1 MKLRVRLALSLGL
14 ATVAGFAFI
23 VSLTTTR
30 TYATAR
36 ALLEE
41 SADFQ
46 AGEAALRL
54 AVPFEEALAKAAGV
68 AAALGS
74 LEADAA
80 ARPLVLGIL
89 ESFLDAN
96 SHFGG
101 VWAVFAPD
109 ALDGR
114 DALSGGSP
122 GSAVDGRFA
131 PYWNTFSGA
140 KALEACVD
148 YDDPGPVGLYYRES
162 YSTGRNF
169 ITKPTEYLIGGQPMT
184 VVSVTTPI
192 RRGDRIIGTAG
203 VDFSMDAVRAIAASI
218 RPYEIGY
225 LFLMSD
231 DGTIAAHPK
240 PELQGTALAELP
252 AIGGNAAAARAIEAL
267 QRSETWRGE
276 WQEEGTRFMVVQLP
290 LRFSGMTAA
299 WAMTYA
305 IPLDVVLRPVSQL
318 IILILIIAI
327 LASVTVVAI
336 SVYLSLS
343 VTQPVVQMTALAQQ
357 LELGRLDIRVDA
369 RLLARKDE
377 IGTMAAAMEATFA
390 KLRDVVRDVTGTV
403 SLANHEATELARA
416 SQQMSLGID
425 SVAASSQQLSQGS
438 TEQAANAEEVSA
450 SVEEMSANIRQ
461 SADNA
466 TQTEGIAVKAARD
479 AKEGLTAVDATV
491 VAMRQIA
498 EKIAIIEEIARQTN
512 MLSLNASIEAARAGE
527 HGKGFAVVASEVG
540 KLAERSRGAAGEI
553 STLSQSSVAIAVKA
567 GSMLGGMVPDI
578 QHTADLIQEIG
589 VASREQDQ
597 GVQQIAQAM
606 DQLDAVIQR
615 NASIAEEFSATSEE
629 LASQST
635 VVAESAE
642 NLAGQASRLSE
653 LVAFFTIDQTTRS
666 ATSTGPGGAGQSRA
680 KPAAAR
686 ASAAPAARAAP
697 AAPARSARSV
707 ATRPAAHAAPRST
720 AIVPRTGPAKEE
732 ANDEDF
738 EAF

>member
-1 MKLRVRLALSLGL
+1 
-14 ATVAGFAFI
+14 
-23 VSLTTTR
+23 
-30 TYATAR
+30 
-36 ALLEE
+36 
-41 SADFQ
+41 
-46 AGEAALRL
+46 
-54 AVPFEEALAKAAGV
+54 
-68 AAALGS
+68 
-74 LEADAA
+74 
-80 ARPLVLGIL
+80 
-89 ESFLDAN
+89 
-96 SHFGG
+96 
-101 VWAVFAPD
+101 
-109 ALDGR
+109 
-114 DALSGGSP
+114 
-122 GSAVDGRFA
+122 
-131 PYWNTFSGA
+131 
-140 KALEACVD
+140 
-148 YDDPGPVGLYYRES
+148 
-162 YSTGRNF
+162 
-169 ITKPTEYLIGGQPMT
+169 
-184 VVSVTTPI
+184 
-192 RRGDRIIGTAG
+192 
-203 VDFSMDAVRAIAASI
+203 
-218 RPYEIGY
+218 
-225 LFLMSD
+225 MSD

-540 KLAERSRGAAGEI
+540 KLAERSRSAAGEI
-553 STLSQSSVAIAVKA
+553 SVLSYQSVAVAEKA
-567 GSMLGGMVPDI
+567 GGMLEGLVPSI
-578 QHTADLIQEIG
+578 QSTATLVQEISH
-589 VASREQDQ
+589 ASRELDS
-597 GVQQIAQAM
+597 GAQQINQAIG
-606 DQLDAVIQR
+606 QLDQVIQH
-615 NASIAEEFSATSEE
+615 NAAISEQLSASSEE
-629 LASQST
+629 ISVQADTITGTADALLSQAKRM
-635 VVAESAE
+635 AEAVS
-642 NLAGQASRLSE
+642 
-653 LVAFFTIDQTTRS
+653 FFRFY
-666 ATSTGPGGAGQSRA
+666 
-680 KPAAAR
+680 K
-686 ASAAPAARAAP
+686 
-697 AAPARSARSV
+697 
-707 ATRPAAHAAPRST
+707 
-720 AIVPRTGPAKEE
+720 
-732 ANDEDF
+732 
-738 EAF
+738 